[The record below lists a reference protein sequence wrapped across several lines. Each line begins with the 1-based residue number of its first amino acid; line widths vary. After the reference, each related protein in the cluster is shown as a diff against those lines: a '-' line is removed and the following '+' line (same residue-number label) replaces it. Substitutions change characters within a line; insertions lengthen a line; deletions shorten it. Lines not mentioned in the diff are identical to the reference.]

1 MCVIIESAKN
11 LEWHCL
17 FRLKEQLAL
26 LVTVVQQAQLEGMKV
41 RSGLRE
47 SLDLE
52 EQLVHKVL
60 KVFKESKVHK
70 G

>member
-1 MCVIIESAKN
+1 
-11 LEWHCL
+11 
-17 FRLKEQLAL
+17 
-26 LVTVVQQAQLEGMKV
+26 MKV

-60 KVFKESKVHK
+60 KVFKEYKVCEGQREFKEYKVPLVILESKV
-70 G
+70 